1 MNVVQKYGGNCLD
14 SMSKIRTAA
23 KFTAANWKSGDG
35 LVIVTSAMGQTAVEL
50 VNVAKD
56 AGETI
61 SRQALDSLLSTGA
74 QKVAA
79 ILAIALEDAG
89 VPAVSL
95 TEGLFTNTKDEYNQE
110 FRQLNTLQL
119 EQYLAEGK
127 VVVVSGFQ
135 GLEQYADI
143 SDLGRGGSDATAVAI
158 AAQLGWDCEIYTDSE
173 GLYTTD
179 PALYPKARKIA
190 KVTHE
195 EMMELSFLGRSLLE
209 ARSVEIAKKY
219 DVNLFV
225 GKAFENDKNRGTYIM
240 NNDTMYLQDTPITG
254 ISIAENCTIF
264 SLSNMDNDGVLVAKL
279 FQVLADLN
287 INVDMISKQF
297 TADGKCTVAFSC
309 TDKQAEALDKALAEN
324 EALQGIAVVH
334 QPNLVMLSL
343 VGVGMASATGV
354 ASKVFSVLATEN
366 IPYYQITTSEISISL
381 TVKLEDKVKALIALS
396 EAFGL

>member
-50 VNVAKD
+50 VNAAKD
-56 AGETI
+56 AGDKI
-61 SRQALDSLLSTGA
+61 SRQALESLLSTGA

-79 ILAIALEDAG
+79 ILAIALENEG

-95 TEGLFTNTKDEYNQE
+95 TDGLFTENKDEYIE
-110 FRQLNTLQL
+110 VRQLNTQRL
-119 EQYLAEGK
+119 EQFLAEGK

-143 SDLGRGGSDATAVAI
+143 ADLGRGGSDATAVAI
-158 AAQLGWDCEIYTDSE
+158 AAQLGWDCEIYTDVE

-179 PALYPKARKIA
+179 PALYPKARKIS

-195 EMMELSFLGRSLLE
+195 EVMELSFLGRGLLE

-219 DVNLFV
+219 DVNLFI

-240 NNDTMYLQDTPITG
+240 NIDTMYLQDTPITG

-324 EALQGIAVVH
+324 EALQGIAVAH

-354 ASKVFSVLATEN
+354 ASKVFSVLAAEN